1 MLVTALSPVIGYDL
15 ASKIAHRAN
24 DEGTTLRAAALAE
37 GVHGRSASTRSA
49 IPRR

>member
-1 MLVTALSPVIGYDL
+1 MIGYDL

-37 GVHGRSASTRSA
+37 G
-49 IPRR
+49 